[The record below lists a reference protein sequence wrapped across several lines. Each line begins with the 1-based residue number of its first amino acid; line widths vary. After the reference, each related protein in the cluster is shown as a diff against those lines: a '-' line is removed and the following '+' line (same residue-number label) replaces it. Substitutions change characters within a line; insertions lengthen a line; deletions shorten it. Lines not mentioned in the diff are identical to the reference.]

1 MMLNLLRI
9 TSTLMLFYCSC
20 VDAGFNTV
28 EDQHLVFNVSYDRA
42 TEQFYDLSGS
52 GSEWIEITEIEPGV
66 FVFLHGRDGYKGAV
80 VPGNTPLRYSSSG
93 GNEPGAVS
101 LSGAKNGGNI
111 SIATG
116 RKNASL
122 WLAPLRIKPEN
133 NTGGNGGCLAYAT
146 TSQAGVASQIFI
158 ESIKDPFLNRWCL
171 SGYYES
177 QYSSSYFPTDI
188 RQVGYIERM
197 FKLDKSQLKN
207 VAYDSYTGAFSI
219 VGSEFLRTGWAE
231 NLDPGRE
238 AYHYTV
244 NVHIKPNIQQFD
256 IDRSVLDLKVARING
271 RIIGEGQTGFTA
283 SGSFDKYQ
291 PFTVTVTS
299 LNACGLSLC
308 LTNGSSSIPY
318 EIDVFDPV
326 TLLKKRITT
335 SGGSVTINAD
345 REHEMNGTFDFKFD
359 IADEGQSGVFSD
371 VATVRLA
378 LVL

>member
-1 MMLNLLRI
+1 MMLNLFKMIL
-9 TSTLMLFYCSC
+9 TLMLFYCSY

-28 EDQHLVFNVSYDRA
+28 ADQHLVFNVSYDRV
-42 TEQFYDLSGS
+42 TEQFYDISGS
-52 GSEWIEITEIEPGV
+52 GSEWIEITETEPGV
-66 FVFLHGRDGYKGAV
+66 FVFMHGRDGYKGAV
-80 VPGNTPLRYSSSG
+80 VPRGTPLRYSSSS

-101 LSGAKNGGNI
+101 LLGAQKGGNI
-111 SIATG
+111 TIETG

-122 WLAPLRIKPEN
+122 WLAPLESKPED
-133 NTGGNGGCLAYAT
+133 NTENNGGCLARAT
-146 TSQAGVASQIFI
+146 TSQAGVASSIFV
-158 ESIKDPFLNRWCL
+158 ESIQDPFLNRWCL
-171 SGYYES
+171 SGYYVS
-177 QYSSSYFPTDI
+177 RNSSSYFPTDI

-197 FKLDKSQLKN
+197 FKLDKLHLKD
-207 VAYDSYTGAFSI
+207 VAYDSYTGFFSI

-244 NVHIKPNIQQFD
+244 NVHIKPSIQQFD
-256 IDRSVLDLKVARING
+256 IDQSVLDLKVARVNG
-271 RIIGEGQTGFTA
+271 RIIGEGLTGFTA

-299 LNACGLSLC
+299 LNACGSKLC
-308 LTNGSSSIPY
+308 LMNGSLSIPY

-326 TLLKKRITT
+326 TLLKKRVTT
-335 SGGSVTINAD
+335 SGGSITINAD
-345 REHEMNGTFDFKFD
+345 REHEMNGTLGFKFD
-359 IADEGQSGVFSD
+359 VTDNGQSGVYSD